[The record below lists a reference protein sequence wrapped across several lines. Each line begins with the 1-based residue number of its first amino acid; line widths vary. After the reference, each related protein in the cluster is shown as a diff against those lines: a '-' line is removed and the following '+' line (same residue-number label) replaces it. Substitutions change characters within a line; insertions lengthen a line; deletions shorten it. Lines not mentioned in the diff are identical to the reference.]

1 MLFLD
6 RLIVLDIFA
15 TGFGLNMRGHSAHK
29 TTTGLIFT
37 LLYAVIILAL
47 SYQQLKAYLDKTSPI
62 STSEVFSNTKYARV
76 DLVNQRLV
84 PFFVALNTDTD
95 YIPAELVNRY
105 LTLRVHRLTWITR
118 IINGQT
124 LTDKVPQ
131 FYGVVT
137 CSELSEEEKQVY
149 DYIDRGSPLYLIFM
163 RFGMCPKVG
172 KTLII
177 EGQGSDAVS
186 DSFFFNIKACSL
198 PKSEDCIS
206 SSQVSRVNF
215 KFIYP
220 TLNFDPTNYES
231 PHKRV
236 ANADNVFYVAPKQ
249 KQIYTVKLRESQSLD
264 NDALTSSPIYGPPY
278 FELSTGISTVTNRAE
293 TLTYCPL
300 EAALGP
306 EGSGCGS
313 YFTFAIQ
320 SSGDIV
326 KRKRSYRTLSQTV
339 SSIGGLNGLL
349 TILFVLLY
357 RRINNIKRANFILQ
371 TVYSQMIA
379 KGMAAVKREDDVLK
393 AEQNFAER
401 IPSRLLACCRRRDRP
416 ARVEFERQKKLALQR
431 KGIEESLD
439 VVNIVRDSY
448 LVRVMSHILLKER
461 HLGLAQLVDVN
472 LWDRDRRAR
481 TLQREDEREFLQAKG
496 VGMLRRGDT
505 LTRRKNERDT
515 GQRIQWMKEI
525 KENCKLNEGPEMAD
539 GGLETRI
546 DRFYQDNLDQSEF
559 DKEEKYPVDAKIRTS
574 ERRARMLFDKRVIKV
589 VPSRHKTKDITDSR
603 NSQIPIHQMSLE
615 EKIKGKLI
623 PDTELMVDDKSK
635 GDLSDSLSKSESV
648 QSPFPPLKRM
658 PRNKVERGGFS

>member
-29 TTTGLIFT
+29 TTTGLVFT

-95 YIPAELVNRY
+95 YIPAEQVNRY

-131 FYGVVT
+131 FYGVVA

-249 KQIYTVKLRESQSLD
+249 KQIYTVKLRESQSVD
-264 NDALTSSPIYGPPY
+264 NDALTSSSIYGPPY
-278 FELSTGISTVTNRAE
+278 FELSTAISTVTNRAE

-300 EAALGP
+300 DAALGP

-349 TILFVLLY
+349 TILFVMLY
-357 RRINNIKRANFILQ
+357 RKINNIKRANFILR

-393 AEQNFAER
+393 AEQKVAER
-401 IPSRLLACCRRRDRP
+401 IPSRLLACCRKRDRP

-431 KGIEESLD
+431 IEESLD

-515 GQRIQWMKEI
+515 AQRIQWMKEI
-525 KENCKLNEGPEMAD
+525 KENCKL
-539 GGLETRI
+539 
-546 DRFYQDNLDQSEF
+546 
-559 DKEEKYPVDAKIRTS
+559 
-574 ERRARMLFDKRVIKV
+574 
-589 VPSRHKTKDITDSR
+589 
-603 NSQIPIHQMSLE
+603 
-615 EKIKGKLI
+615 
-623 PDTELMVDDKSK
+623 
-635 GDLSDSLSKSESV
+635 
-648 QSPFPPLKRM
+648 
-658 PRNKVERGGFS
+658 